1 MKKLII
7 ISISFLLSFGLI
19 EQSEGQT
26 LSKRQTELIKDHV
39 DSIFQKMLVFA
50 EKLDF
55 DELSSGVD
63 DTHGAGFITNGKYY
77 SEYSSLIEDV
87 KLNAQGISQQ
97 DISIKEKK
105 ITVLSKD
112 IVLLTAS
119 GVAKAYINDGREIA
133 ANFNWSFVYEKIDN
147 KWKVI
152 YSHQSTT
159 R

>member
-7 ISISFLLSFGLI
+7 ISLSFILLFGFI
-19 EQSEGQT
+19 DQSVGQT
-26 LSKRQTELIKDHV
+26 LSKSQTESIKNQV
-39 DSIFQKMLVFA
+39 DSIFQKMLVLA
-50 EKLDF
+50 EKLEF

-77 SEYSSLIEDV
+77 SEYSSLIDDV

-97 DISIKEKK
+97 HISIKEKK

-112 IVLLTAS
+112 IVLMTAT
-119 GVAKAYINDGREIA
+119 GVAKAYINDGRELA
-133 ANFNWSFVYEKIDN
+133 ANFHWSFVYEKIDN

-159 R
+159 I